1 MDKFTQQYNIDRRA
15 ASKLLKVSV
24 RTVDRYIKK
33 KVLAAQNV
41 GGRVWLDKEDVIK
54 LSGNRF
60 QPPDSFMTQPG
71 YSPGS
76 FVGEKYP
83 TIDSEID
90 TSTPVMSIDIV
101 GDKFGQKDEQM
112 STSISSQNVKGAY
125 NSQLYQKLYEDTK
138 GELNEKIERL
148 EIANY
153 RVGQLEAQLKNTIP
167 LLEYHREA
175 SEKKMEKAHLLEK
188 IDHAETTV
196 RALSQKISFER
207 YNKKV
212 VFTIL
217 LIILALQPLWLL
229 LLQK

>member
-33 KVLAAQNV
+33 KVLTAQNV
-41 GGRVWLDKEDVIK
+41 GGRVWLDKEDVVK

-60 QPPDSFMTQPG
+60 QIPDSFI
-71 YSPGS
+71 
-76 FVGEKYP
+76 GEKYS
-83 TIDSEID
+83 TIDSRID
-90 TSTPVMSIDIV
+90 TSTPIMSIDV
-101 GDKFGQKDEQM
+101 TADKTGQKDEQM

-175 SEKKMEKAHLLEK
+175 SEKKLEKAKLLEK